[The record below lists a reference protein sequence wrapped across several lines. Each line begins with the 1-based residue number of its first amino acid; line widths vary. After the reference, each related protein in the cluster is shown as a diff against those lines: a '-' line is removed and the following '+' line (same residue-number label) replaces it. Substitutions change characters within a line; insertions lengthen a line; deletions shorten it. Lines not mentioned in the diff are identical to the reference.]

1 MFAMSQGYYNTLKFF
16 HVLAAIIWVGSAIYA
31 QVLATKV
38 MGENIAVLE
47 GLKGLVRRPGSL
59 GEDGEGHR

>member
-16 HVLAAIIWVGSAIYA
+16 HVPGGDHLGRERDLCADPRDQGD
-31 QVLATKV
+31 
-38 MGENIAVLE
+38 GRE
-47 GLKGLVRRPGSL
+47 RPGSL